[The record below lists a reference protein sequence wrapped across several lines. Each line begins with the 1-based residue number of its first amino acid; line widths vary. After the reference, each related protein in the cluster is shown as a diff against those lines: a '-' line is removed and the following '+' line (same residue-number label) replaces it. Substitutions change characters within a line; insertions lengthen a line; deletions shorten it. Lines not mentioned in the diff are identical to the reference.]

1 MVFPIVLAT
10 NNCGVVGNAY
20 TSWTLGV
27 PEHQLSTYQEFYGTK
42 AFDPADLG
50 CPHSLEGR
58 DLNDPGLTEAAEGM
72 DPSVLLPAALTDLDP
87 AWKSCSLLPLGLGR
101 DPPRTLEPAKNMV
114 PGATSS
120 RATSTATKSVPYPQ
134 SLPKLSRPDP
144 TSSSPP
150 VEDRPLSAPK
160 DAVDVAPARLQELPS
175 VCSPFHRSRTDLS
188 ASAESAPPQPGGP
201 GFPSQR
207 PGIGPRNEAASTAER
222 RTTAGPPIAGAAY
235 VSATSYAAYVSNI
248 YAWASDMDS
257 EASVMRIPPV
267 APNNPYM
274 ALPKYRS
281 RKRIHSST
289 MTESRFS
296 PNSSR
301 SQATSE
307 AEASTSLEKL
317 PLLSA
322 SYQSTPSPR
331 SANAPANVMGVP
343 SPQSISPALSEPN
356 PTDNEKARYGGCG
369 EDAVVNVAITT
380 HDASTVSSSF
390 SQISGESAS
399 LARLPTQNVSSLNL
413 NDTSVPASKSSSIK
427 TLGRGLSTT
436 VIPQASV
443 SSYNSIVVS
452 MTGLLALTPSSG
464 SAGGPGMF
472 TAGSDGLWWIGL
484 GFTIFGLLIRV

>member
-1 MVFPIVLAT
+1 MVFPIILAT
-10 NNCGVVGNAY
+10 NNCGIVGNAY

-27 PEHQLSTYQEFYGTK
+27 PEYQLSTYQEFYGTR

-50 CPHSLEGR
+50 CPHPLEGR
-58 DLNDPGLTEAAEGM
+58 NLDDPGLTEAAEGM

-120 RATSTATKSVPYPQ
+120 QATSTATKNVPYPQ

-144 TSSSPP
+144 TSSSSPM
-150 VEDRPLSAPK
+150 EDRPSSAPK
-160 DAVDVAPARLQELPS
+160 DTVDVAPPRLQELPS
-175 VCSPFHRSRTDLS
+175 VCSPFPRSRTDLS
-188 ASAESAPPQPGGP
+188 ASAASAPPQPAGP
-201 GFPSQR
+201 GFSSQR
-207 PGIGPRNEAASTAER
+207 PGIGPRNEAASTTER
-222 RTTAGPPIAGAAY
+222 GTTSGPPISGAAY

-248 YAWASDMDS
+248 YAWASGMDS

-267 APNNPYM
+267 ASSNPYM
-274 ALPKYRS
+274 ALPKHRS
-281 RKRIHSST
+281 GMRIDSST
-289 MTESRFS
+289 MTEFRFS

-301 SQATSE
+301 TQATSE
-307 AEASTSLEKL
+307 AEASIFLEKL

-322 SYQSTPSPR
+322 SYPSTPSPP

-343 SPQSISPALSEPN
+343 SPQSVPPALSEPS
-356 PTDNEKARYGGCG
+356 PTDNEKTRYGVCG

-380 HDASTVSSSF
+380 HDAGTVSSSF
-390 SQISGESAS
+390 SQVSSESTS

-413 NDTSVPASKSSSIK
+413 DDASLPASKILSIK

-436 VIPQASV
+436 AIPQTSV
-443 SSYNSIVVS
+443 SSYTSIVVS
-452 MTGLLALTPSSG
+452 MTSLSALTPSSG
-464 SAGGPGMF
+464 SAGGPRMF
-472 TAGSDGLWWIGL
+472 GAGSDGLWWIGL
-484 GFTIFGLLIRV
+484 GFIIFGLLIRV